1 MAFNYQVGALFMYGN
16 IGYYK
21 YLGYDPNRMNP
32 YRFMVVTCSKRIINY
47 INEHSEQWTEDAV
60 GNGILIPL
68 SIKIN
73 DKIKNDIVNRKKSM
87 LNLKKI
93 SNIFN
98 LPDDIKILIAK
109 NMGYIITIN
118 SHIIQNVY

>member
-1 MAFNYQVGALFMYGN
+1 MAFNYPVGSLFMYGN
-16 IGYYK
+16 VGYYK

-32 YRFMVVTCSKRIINY
+32 YRFMVVTCSKRIHNY
-47 INEHSEQWTEDAV
+47 INDHSEQWTEDAV
-60 GNGILIPL
+60 GNGNLIPL
-68 SIKIN
+68 SSKID

-93 SNIFN
+93 SNIFI